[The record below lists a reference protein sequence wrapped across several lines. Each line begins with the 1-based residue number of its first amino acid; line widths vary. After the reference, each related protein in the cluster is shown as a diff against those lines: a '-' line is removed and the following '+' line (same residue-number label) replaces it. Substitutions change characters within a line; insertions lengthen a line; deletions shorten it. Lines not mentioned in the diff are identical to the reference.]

1 MDYNEYNDEELVSMI
16 SESDDTAK
24 DIIYEKYYYIIDFC
38 IRDFKKQAYALG
50 IDYRDL
56 YQEAMLGFADA
67 LQNYEQYKSANLK
80 TFINLCVVRRLVNLM
95 KKARSEKN
103 KAMKDALSLDYYYED
118 TESTL
123 AEVLSDEGKNN
134 PLLKLTTKEDYK
146 ALIDE
151 LDKVLAEK
159 EKEVFILLI
168 NDKDIKTIAQLLG
181 RDAKS
186 VYNSIQRIKTKTKEI
201 LNRREIE

>member
-50 IDYRDL
+50 IDYKDL

-201 LNRREIE
+201 LNRREME

>member
-24 DIIYEKYYYIIDFC
+24 DILYEKYYYIIDYC
-38 IRDFKKQAYALG
+38 IRDFKKQAYILG
-50 IDYRDL
+50 IDYKDL
-56 YQEAMLGFADA
+56 YQEAMLGFADS
-67 LQNYEQYKSANLK
+67 LQNYEQSKSANLK

-103 KAMKDALSLDYYYED
+103 KAMKEALSLDYYYED

-134 PLLKLTTKEDYK
+134 PLLKLTTKEDYIS
-146 ALIDE
+146 LIDE

-168 NDKDIKTIAQLLG
+168 NDKDIKTIANLLD